1 MLLAGPLSTI
11 CQRSWRFREVLLTGS
26 LTMLLYLQK
35 KGMREDRRNY
45 RPVNL
50 ASVAEKIM
58 EVIILGTNERYLRND
73 TVIRNN

>member
-1 MLLAGPLSTI
+1 
-11 CQRSWRFREVLLTGS
+11 
-26 LTMLLYLQK
+26 MLLYLQK